1 MGRVLIGS
9 LKLKQPAGISL
20 PVSSAD
26 LVEFTPA
33 GETGDDAVVY
43 LLRVPTH
50 RLEARVEAAK
60 ARAGIDYPSDERLT
74 AELRRAIESAVDDE
88 QQAEA
93 LDLLDDMVALKAR
106 IEAGAGEASTDP
118 EDLREEAERL
128 AGLSAAV
135 QDMETQL
142 SAVWPPLR
150 DMHAK
155 RVETLSAILWIVARH
170 YLAGWCRI
178 DLSFEAGADGL
189 ITEACLDSLPPGHV
203 SAIAGKAFSMRHPS
217 REQEK
222 NSAAPSRSGS
232 NRKRSTSTTATKRRP
247 AAGTS
252 AASTS
257 TQTPAV
263 H

>member
-1 MGRVLIGS
+1 MIGS

-26 LVEFTPA
+26 LVPFTPA

-74 AELRRAIESAVDDE
+74 AELRRAIESCVEDD
-88 QQAEA
+88 QQTEA
-93 LDLLDDMVALKAR
+93 IGLLDDMLVLLTMPADSRGEEDSAR
-106 IEAGAGEASTDP
+106 LGQ
-118 EDLREEAERL
+118 L
-128 AGLSAAV
+128 ATAV
-135 QDMETQL
+135 QDMEQQL
-142 SAVWPPLR
+142 STVWPPLR
-150 DMHAK
+150 DLHA
-155 RVETLSAILWIVARH
+155 RRSEAISQTLWVVARH
-170 YLAGWCRI
+170 YLAGWNGPNP
-178 DLSFEAGADGL
+178 LAMGGDGL
-189 ITEACLDSLPPGHV
+189 VTEACLDSLPPGHV
-203 SAIAGKAFSMRHPS
+203 SAIAGKAMAMRHPS
-217 REQEK
+217 RDQEK
-222 NSAAPSRSGS
+222 NSAAPSPSGS
-232 NRKRSTSTTATKRRP
+232 SPKPSTSTTATKRPR

-257 TQTPAV
+257 STIPAV